1 MLVRKATFVDFR
13 SEPKH
18 NRCSRKHL
26 RVAQGGRWAAIHY
39 KPTQDNRRSL
49 VYTWH
54 MLLAMKNMDRSRLL
68 VVGTE
73 PIDTSLLLRLA
84 STSVGFEPTPEAS

>member
-1 MLVRKATFVDFR
+1 
-13 SEPKH
+13 
-18 NRCSRKHL
+18 
-26 RVAQGGRWAAIHY
+26 
-39 KPTQDNRRSL
+39 
-49 VYTWH
+49 